1 MASSP
6 SALASAR
13 ARHGARA
20 MGNKAG
26 KPTRDDTGRASTSAS
41 DLAAKD
47 ANAAGAADAAAAASS
62 SEPPTHEPVPGLRV
76 VLDVLSEAQ
85 HDRVV
90 AWLLDTLERGRAGA
104 LRGDTYAP
112 IPDKWQKRNQSRE
125 MLQFGT
131 YTHSNRV
138 ESFRDVE
145 AMPEALSAVVECL
158 RTAGVYGK
166 QTVDDGVSNDETCE
180 THALPT
186 SCTVNFYEKGQWIP
200 PHIDNPAFDRPVV
213 TVSLRSTQRMT
224 LGRGIEHDYAR
235 EHEHASCRSGTDD
248 FPATRDDDA
257 VYASSSSER
266 ITDGEKNDRLVTV
279 ALPRR
284 GAVVLRGAAADEYE
298 HAIPPVSSPRISLTF
313 RALGDPNAAATKAR
327 IARADARRARYR
339 AERARATSSAPRR
352 GYGPVGPKGAVGRVG
367 PLPED
372 VAAAE
377 ARRRAREGAVAA
389 KREKKYAA
397 NAEGGSEGGS
407 EGAAVPKLSKSRAKK
422 EARKAARAAARTK
435 RRTEAQTDATNTD
448 ATNTDASID
457 ASISERTEKD
467 NPTTTTTTKPT
478 FAISADGVTRV
489 ERRAKTRS
497 CPPCP
502 PELLPETRHHTI
514 EKSKSGDREGDGFGM
529 TNDGVEAEAEAEAEK
544 KKQKRSSNRKNPNVG
559 VIPGV
564 ELENVQRVYDA
575 VARQWHGTRYRAWS
589 GVEDFVTKKCAARGA
604 LVADVG
610 CGNGKNAPAVMRA
623 GLERG
628 GAQVIG
634 CDFSMGLLEICANE
648 RDAND
653 GGSEV
658 FAADAA
664 RLPLRSRVFDAALN
678 VAVLHHVSTASRRF
692 ALVAETMRVLRVGGV
707 ALFYAWALEQE
718 TGGVSGHRFES
729 QDVLVPFHKRA
740 ETKTKKNK
748 ESKESESGNEND
760 VSTTEARVFQRYC
773 HVYKEGELEALF
785 DPLREWC
792 RVDRVYYD
800 CGNWCAEV
808 TRTK

>member
-47 ANAAGAADAAAAASS
+47 ANAAEAADAAAAAASS

-166 QTVDDGVSNDETCE
+166 QTVDDGVSHDETCE

-213 TVSLRSTQRMT
+213 TVSLRSTQCMT

-266 ITDGEKNDRLVTV
+266 DGEKNDRLVTV

-284 GAVVLRGAAADEYE
+284 SAVVLRGAAADEYE

-313 RALGDPNAAATKAR
+313 RTLGDPNAAATKAR

-389 KREKKYAA
+389 KREKKYR

-407 EGAAVPKLSKSRAKK
+407 GDAAVLGAPKLSKARAKK

-435 RRTEAQTDATNTD
+435 RRTEAQTAQTD
-448 ATNTDASID
+448 ATSTDATSTDASI
-457 ASISERTEKD
+457 ALYERTEKD
-467 NPTTTTTTKPT
+467 NSTTTTTTT

-502 PELLPETRHHTI
+502 PELLPEATI
-514 EKSKSGDREGDGFGM
+514 EKGGDREGDGFGM
-529 TNDGVEAEAEAEAEK
+529 TNDGVEAEAEAGK
-544 KKQKRSSNRKNPNVG
+544 KKRSSNRKNVG
-559 VIPGV
+559 VIPSV

-589 GVEDFVTKKCAARGA
+589 GVEDFVTKKCAVRGA

-740 ETKTKKNK
+740 ETRKKK
-748 ESKESESGNEND
+748 ASEESEESESGNKND
-760 VSTTEARVFQRYC
+760 VSTEARVFQRYC

-785 DPLREWC
+785 DPLSEWC

>member
-1 MASSP
+1 
-6 SALASAR
+6 
-13 ARHGARA
+13 

-26 KPTRDDTGRASTSAS
+26 KPTRDDTGRASTSSS

-235 EHEHASCRSGTDD
+235 EHEHASSCRSGTDD
-248 FPATRDDDA
+248 FPA
-257 VYASSSSER
+257 SSSSER
-266 ITDGEKNDRLVTV
+266 DGEKNDRLVVV

-327 IARADARRARYR
+327 IALADARRARYR

-389 KREKKYAA
+389 KREKKYRD
-397 NAEGGSEGGS
+397 AEGGSEGGVAPN
-407 EGAAVPKLSKSRAKK
+407 GAPRLSKARAKK
-422 EARKAARAAARTK
+422 EARKAARTAARTK
-435 RRTEAQTDATNTD
+435 RRTEAQTDATSR
-448 ATNTDASID
+448 DASI
-457 ASISERTEKD
+457 ARPERTEKD
-467 NPTTTTTTKPT
+467 NPTTTTTTTT

-502 PELLPETRHHTI
+502 PELLPEASI
-514 EKSKSGDREGDGFGM
+514 EKGATEGDGFGM
-529 TNDGVEAEAEAEAEK
+529 TNDGTVAGK
-544 KKQKRSSNRKNPNVG
+544 KNARKKRSNPN

-589 GVEDFVTKKCAARGA
+589 GVEDFVTRCAIRGA

-623 GLERG
+623 GTERG

-664 RLPLRSRVFDAALN
+664 FLPLRSRVFDAALN

-692 ALVAETMRVLRVGGV
+692 ALVAETMRVLRVGGQ

-718 TGGVSGHRFES
+718 SGGVSGHRFAA

-740 ETKTKKNK
+740 ETKKKK
-748 ESKESESGNEND
+748 APRTEKRFAAKTDDAAADAKAAEESESG
-760 VSTTEARVFQRYC
+760 VSTEARVFQRYC

-785 DPLREWC
+785 EPLREWC

>member
-47 ANAAGAADAAAAASS
+47 ANAAEAADAAAAAASS

-166 QTVDDGVSNDETCE
+166 QTVDDGVSHDETCE

-266 ITDGEKNDRLVTV
+266 DGEKNDRLVTV

-284 GAVVLRGAAADEYE
+284 SAVVLRGAAADEYE

-313 RALGDPNAAATKAR
+313 RTLGDPNAAATKAR

-389 KREKKYAA
+389 KREKKYR

-407 EGAAVPKLSKSRAKK
+407 GDAAVLGAPKLSKARAKK

-435 RRTEAQTDATNTD
+435 RRTEAQTAQTD
-448 ATNTDASID
+448 ATSTDATSTDASI
-457 ASISERTEKD
+457 APSERTEKD
-467 NPTTTTTTKPT
+467 NPTTTTTTT

-502 PELLPETRHHTI
+502 PELLPEATI
-514 EKSKSGDREGDGFGM
+514 EKGGDREGDGFGM
-529 TNDGVEAEAEAEAEK
+529 TNDGVEAEAEAGK
-544 KKQKRSSNRKNPNVG
+544 KKRSSNRKNVG
-559 VIPGV
+559 VIPSV

-589 GVEDFVTKKCAARGA
+589 GVEDFVTKKCAVRGA

-740 ETKTKKNK
+740 ETRKKK
-748 ESKESESGNEND
+748 ASEESEASESGNKND
-760 VSTTEARVFQRYC
+760 VSTEARVFQRYC

-785 DPLREWC
+785 DPLSEWC

>member
-1 MASSP
+1 
-6 SALASAR
+6 
-13 ARHGARA
+13 

-26 KPTRDDTGRASTSAS
+26 KPARDDTARASSSAS
-41 DLAAKD
+41 ALAAED
-47 ANAAGAADAAAAASS
+47 AHAAGAAADAAAASS
-62 SEPPTHEPVPGLRV
+62 SDPPTHEPVPGLRV

-90 AWLLDTLERGRAGA
+90 SWLLKTLEQGRAGA

-138 ESFRDVE
+138 ESFRDV
-145 AMPEALSAVVECL
+145 APMPPELKTVVACL
-158 RTAGVYGK
+158 QRAGVYDS
-166 QTVDDGVSNDETCE
+166 TENEN
-180 THALPT
+180 ALPT

-200 PHIDNPAFDRPVV
+200 PHIDNPAFDRPIV

-235 EHEHASCRSGTDD
+235 EHEHASSCRSGTDD
-248 FPATRDDDA
+248 FPA
-257 VYASSSSER
+257 SSSSER
-266 ITDGEKNDRLVTV
+266 DGEKNDRLVVV

-327 IARADARRARYR
+327 IALADARRARYR

-389 KREKKYAA
+389 KREKKYRD
-397 NAEGGSEGGS
+397 AEGGSEGGVAPN
-407 EGAAVPKLSKSRAKK
+407 GAPRLSKARAKK
-422 EARKAARAAARTK
+422 EARKAARTAARTK
-435 RRTEAQTDATNTD
+435 RRTEAQTDATSR
-448 ATNTDASID
+448 DASI
-457 ASISERTEKD
+457 ARPERTEKD
-467 NPTTTTTTKPT
+467 NPTTTTTTTT

-502 PELLPETRHHTI
+502 PELLPEASI
-514 EKSKSGDREGDGFGM
+514 EKGATEGDGFGM
-529 TNDGVEAEAEAEAEK
+529 TNDGTEAGK
-544 KKQKRSSNRKNPNVG
+544 KNARKKRSNPN

-589 GVEDFVTKKCAARGA
+589 GVEDFVTRCAIRGA

-623 GLERG
+623 GTERG

-740 ETKTKKNK
+740 EGTKKNK
-748 ESKESESGNEND
+748 ESESGNKND
-760 VSTTEARVFQRYC
+760 KVSTEARVFQRYC

-800 CGNWCAEV
+800 CGKWCAEA
-808 TRTK
+808 TRTR

>member
-235 EHEHASCRSGTDD
+235 EHEHASSCRSGTDD
-248 FPATRDDDA
+248 FPA
-257 VYASSSSER
+257 SSSSER
-266 ITDGEKNDRLVTV
+266 DGEKNDRLVVV

-389 KREKKYAA
+389 KREKKYR
-397 NAEGGSEGGS
+397 NTPSGGSGGGSEKD
-407 EGAAVPKLSKSRAKK
+407 AAVPETPPKLSKARAKK

-435 RRTEAQTDATNTD
+435 RRTEAQTAQTDATSTD

-502 PELLPETRHHTI
+502 PELLPEATI

-544 KKQKRSSNRKNPNVG
+544 QKQKRSSNRKNPNVG

-740 ETKTKKNK
+740 EGTKKNK
-748 ESKESESGNEND
+748 ESESGNKND
-760 VSTTEARVFQRYC
+760 KVSTEARVFQRYC

>member
-47 ANAAGAADAAAAASS
+47 ANAAEAADAAAAASS

-166 QTVDDGVSNDETCE
+166 QTVDDGVSHDETCE

-266 ITDGEKNDRLVTV
+266 DGEKNDRLVTV

-284 GAVVLRGAAADEYE
+284 SAVVLRGAAADEYE

-313 RALGDPNAAATKAR
+313 RTLGDPNAAATKAR

-389 KREKKYAA
+389 KREKKYR

-407 EGAAVPKLSKSRAKK
+407 GDAAVPGAPKLSKARAKK

-435 RRTEAQTDATNTD
+435 RRTEAQTAQTD
-448 ATNTDASID
+448 ATSTDATSTDASI
-457 ASISERTEKD
+457 ALSERTEKD
-467 NPTTTTTTKPT
+467 NPTTTTTTT

-502 PELLPETRHHTI
+502 PELLPEATI
-514 EKSKSGDREGDGFGM
+514 EKGGDREGDGFGM
-529 TNDGVEAEAEAEAEK
+529 TNDGVEAEAEAGK
-544 KKQKRSSNRKNPNVG
+544 KKRSSNRKNVG
-559 VIPGV
+559 VIPSV

-589 GVEDFVTKKCAARGA
+589 GVEDFVTKKCAVRGA

-740 ETKTKKNK
+740 ETKKKK
-748 ESKESESGNEND
+748 ASEESEESESGNKND
-760 VSTTEARVFQRYC
+760 VSTEARVFQRYC

-785 DPLREWC
+785 DPLSEWC

>member
-47 ANAAGAADAAAAASS
+47 ANAAEAADAAAAAASS

-166 QTVDDGVSNDETCE
+166 QTVDDGVSHDETCE

-266 ITDGEKNDRLVTV
+266 DGEKNDRLVTV

-284 GAVVLRGAAADEYE
+284 SAVVLRGAAADEYE

-313 RALGDPNAAATKAR
+313 RTLGDPNAAATKAR

-389 KREKKYAA
+389 KREKKYR

-407 EGAAVPKLSKSRAKK
+407 GDAAVPGAPKLSKARAKK

-435 RRTEAQTDATNTD
+435 RRTEAQTAQTD
-448 ATNTDASID
+448 ATSTDATSTDASI
-457 ASISERTEKD
+457 ALYERTEKD
-467 NPTTTTTTKPT
+467 NSTTTTTTT

-502 PELLPETRHHTI
+502 PELLPEATI
-514 EKSKSGDREGDGFGM
+514 EKGGDREGDGFGM
-529 TNDGVEAEAEAEAEK
+529 TNDGVEAEAEAGK
-544 KKQKRSSNRKNPNVG
+544 KKRSSNRKNVG
-559 VIPGV
+559 VIPSV

-589 GVEDFVTKKCAARGA
+589 GVEDFVTKKCAVRGA

-740 ETKTKKNK
+740 ETRKKK
-748 ESKESESGNEND
+748 ASEESEESESGNKND
-760 VSTTEARVFQRYC
+760 VSTEARVFQRYC

-785 DPLREWC
+785 DPLSEWC

>member
-1 MASSP
+1 
-6 SALASAR
+6 
-13 ARHGARA
+13 

-76 VLDVLSEAQ
+76 VHDVLSEAQ

-166 QTVDDGVSNDETCE
+166 QTVDDGVSHDETCE
-180 THALPT
+180 TLALPT

-213 TVSLRSTQRMT
+213 TVSLRSTQCMT

-266 ITDGEKNDRLVTV
+266 DGEKNDRLVTV

-284 GAVVLRGAAADEYE
+284 SAVVLRGAAADEYE

-313 RALGDPNAAATKAR
+313 RTLGDPNAAATKAR

-389 KREKKYAA
+389 KREKKYR
-397 NAEGGSEGGS
+397 NAEGRSEGGS
-407 EGAAVPKLSKSRAKK
+407 GDAAVPGAPKLSKARAKK

-435 RRTEAQTDATNTD
+435 RRTEAQTAQTD
-448 ATNTDASID
+448 ATSTDATSTDASI
-457 ASISERTEKD
+457 ALSERTEKD
-467 NPTTTTTTKPT
+467 NPTTTTTTT

-502 PELLPETRHHTI
+502 PELLPEATI
-514 EKSKSGDREGDGFGM
+514 EKGGDREGDGFGM
-529 TNDGVEAEAEAEAEK
+529 TNDGVEAEAEAGK
-544 KKQKRSSNRKNPNVG
+544 KKRSSNRKNVG
-559 VIPGV
+559 VIPSV

-634 CDFSMGLLEICANE
+634 CDFSLGLLEICANE

-740 ETKTKKNK
+740 ETKKKK
-748 ESKESESGNEND
+748 ASEESEESESGNKND
-760 VSTTEARVFQRYC
+760 VSTEARVFQRYC

>member
-1 MASSP
+1 
-6 SALASAR
+6 
-13 ARHGARA
+13 

-47 ANAAGAADAAAAASS
+47 ANAAEAADAAAAASS

-166 QTVDDGVSNDETCE
+166 QTVDDGVSYDETCE

-213 TVSLRSTQRMT
+213 TVSLRSTQCMT

-266 ITDGEKNDRLVTV
+266 DGEKNDRLVTV

-284 GAVVLRGAAADEYE
+284 SAVVLRGAAADEYE

-313 RALGDPNAAATKAR
+313 RTLGDPNAAATKAR

-389 KREKKYAA
+389 KREKKYR

-407 EGAAVPKLSKSRAKK
+407 GDAAVPGAPKLSKARAKK

-435 RRTEAQTDATNTD
+435 RRTEAQTAQTD
-448 ATNTDASID
+448 ATSTDATSTDASI
-457 ASISERTEKD
+457 ALYERTEKD
-467 NPTTTTTTKPT
+467 NSTTTTTTT

-502 PELLPETRHHTI
+502 PELLPEATI
-514 EKSKSGDREGDGFGM
+514 EKGGDREGDGFGM
-529 TNDGVEAEAEAEAEK
+529 TNDGVEAEAEAGK
-544 KKQKRSSNRKNPNVG
+544 KKRSSNRKNVG
-559 VIPGV
+559 VIPSV

-589 GVEDFVTKKCAARGA
+589 GVEDFVTKKCAVRGA

-740 ETKTKKNK
+740 ETKKKK
-748 ESKESESGNEND
+748 ASEESEESESGNKND
-760 VSTTEARVFQRYC
+760 VSTEARVFQRYC

-785 DPLREWC
+785 DPLSEWC

>member
-1 MASSP
+1 
-6 SALASAR
+6 
-13 ARHGARA
+13 

-47 ANAAGAADAAAAASS
+47 ANAAEAADAAAAASS

-166 QTVDDGVSNDETCE
+166 QTVDDGVSHDETCE

-266 ITDGEKNDRLVTV
+266 DGEKNDRLVTV

-284 GAVVLRGAAADEYE
+284 SAVVLRGAAADEYE

-313 RALGDPNAAATKAR
+313 RTLGDPNAAATKAR

-389 KREKKYAA
+389 KREKKYR
-397 NAEGGSEGGS
+397 NAEGRFRRRFRRRRRSPALRNSPRLARRRRREKPRAPPRGRSGGRR
-407 EGAAVPKLSKSRAKK
+407 PKRPK
-422 EARKAARAAARTK
+422 RT
-435 RRTEAQTDATNTD
+435 RRV
-448 ATNTDASID
+448 
-457 ASISERTEKD
+457 RTRR
-467 NPTTTTTTKPT
+467 
-478 FAISADGVTRV
+478 VRTRV
-489 ERRAKTRS
+489 SHSLSEPRRIIRRRRRRRRS
-497 CPPCP
+497 
-502 PELLPETRHHTI
+502 
-514 EKSKSGDREGDGFGM
+514 
-529 TNDGVEAEAEAEAEK
+529 
-544 KKQKRSSNRKNPNVG
+544 
-559 VIPGV
+559 
-564 ELENVQRVYDA
+564 
-575 VARQWHGTRYRAWS
+575 RYRRMA
-589 GVEDFVTKKCAARGA
+589 
-604 LVADVG
+604 
-610 CGNGKNAPAVMRA
+610 
-623 GLERG
+623 
-628 GAQVIG
+628 
-634 CDFSMGLLEICANE
+634 
-648 RDAND
+648 
-653 GGSEV
+653 
-658 FAADAA
+658 
-664 RLPLRSRVFDAALN
+664 
-678 VAVLHHVSTASRRF
+678 
-692 ALVAETMRVLRVGGV
+692 
-707 ALFYAWALEQE
+707 
-718 TGGVSGHRFES
+718 
-729 QDVLVPFHKRA
+729 
-740 ETKTKKNK
+740 
-748 ESKESESGNEND
+748 
-760 VSTTEARVFQRYC
+760 
-773 HVYKEGELEALF
+773 
-785 DPLREWC
+785 
-792 RVDRVYYD
+792 
-800 CGNWCAEV
+800 
-808 TRTK
+808 

>member
-166 QTVDDGVSNDETCE
+166 QTVDDGVTNDETCE

-224 LGRGIEHDYAR
+224 LGRGIGHDYAR
-235 EHEHASCRSGTDD
+235 EHEDASCRSGTDD
-248 FPATRDDDA
+248 FPA
-257 VYASSSSER
+257 SSSER
-266 ITDGEKNDRLVTV
+266 DNLEENKLVTV

-298 HAIPPVSSPRISLTF
+298 HAIPPVLSPRISLTF
-313 RALGDPNAAATKAR
+313 RTLGDPNAAATKAR

-339 AERARATSSAPRR
+339 AERARATANAPRR

-377 ARRRAREGAVAA
+377 ARRRAREDAVAA
-389 KREKKYAA
+389 KREKKYRLST
-397 NAEGGSEGGS
+397 EGGSEGGS
-407 EGAAVPKLSKSRAKK
+407 GDAAVPGAPRLSKARAKK
-422 EARKAARAAARTK
+422 EARKAARTAARTK

-448 ATNTDASID
+448 ASI
-457 ASISERTEKD
+457 ARPERTEKD
-467 NPTTTTTTKPT
+467 TPTTTTKT

-502 PELLPETRHHTI
+502 PELLPETDSI
-514 EKSKSGDREGDGFGM
+514 ETSDDREGDGFG
-529 TNDGVEAEAEAEAEK
+529 TPNDGVEASEASEK
-544 KKQKRSSNRKNPNVG
+544 KKKKRSNPKNPN

-564 ELENVQRVYDA
+564 ELENVQAVYDA

-589 GVEDFVTKKCAARGA
+589 GVEDFVTKKCATRGA

-623 GLERG
+623 GAERG

-664 RLPLRSRVFDAALN
+664 CLPLRSGVFDAALN

-692 ALVAETMRVLRVGGV
+692 ALIAETMRVLRVGGV
-707 ALFYAWALEQE
+707 ALFYAWALAQE
-718 TGGVSGHRFES
+718 SGGVSGHRFAA

-740 ETKTKKNK
+740 ETKKKK
-748 ESKESESGNEND
+748 ETAKTDDAATDAKASSVESESGKKNG
-760 VSTTEARVFQRYC
+760 VSTEARVFQRYC